1 MSRRNIIML
10 VVALLIAGVTAFA
23 MSSQMGAGEEAA
35 VVEQTR
41 NKDLFVLVAKADIP
55 MGSFVRTLD
64 QLEFREFKPEDIKPE
79 VHITEKNEVI
89 ASFEGAISR
98 RAYRAGEAIHQATLI
113 KPGSGGFLSAVL
125 EPGKRAVSIGVN
137 ATSGNAGFI
146 FPGDY
151 VDVILVHSVQ
161 NRNPVTGET
170 AEYVFSNTFVE
181 KARVVAVDQQL
192 DNPENKAILAKT
204 VTIEVTPKQA
214 EAVQVATEMGKV
226 SFALR
231 SISDTSTSASVAAEG
246 ATGQIVTAPVEGTNA
261 DADATTPE
269 DFVTVLQR
277 QRGAGFTSSVEVSPA
292 LGNSDYNAN
301 VNVVRGEQ
309 AANQTFL
316 NSTPK

>member
-1 MSRRNIIML
+1 MSRRNIILL
-10 VVALLIAGVTAFA
+10 VVALLIAGVIAFA

-55 MGSFVRTLD
+55 MGSFVRTFE
-64 QLEFREFKPEDIKPE
+64 QLEFREFKPEDIKPDS
-79 VHITEKNEVI
+79 HITEKNENIV
-89 ASFEGAISR
+89 SFEGAISR
-98 RAYRAGEAIHQATLI
+98 RAYRAGEAVQQGTLI

-125 EPGKRAVSIGVN
+125 EPGKRAVSIAVN

-151 VDVILVHSVQ
+151 VDVMLVHNVT
-161 NRNPVTGET
+161 NRNPVTGESQ
-170 AEYVFSNTFVE
+170 EFVFSNTFVE
-181 KARVVAVDQQL
+181 KARVLAVDQQL

-214 EAVQVATEMGKV
+214 EEVQVATEMGKV

-231 SISDTSTSASVAAEG
+231 SISDTSTIADVNPSPN
-246 ATGQIVTAPVEGTNA
+246 ATPL
-261 DADATTPE
+261 PE
-269 DFVTVLQR
+269 DFVSQLQ
-277 QRGAGFTSSVEVSPA
+277 QQPTGFTSSVEVSPA

-301 VNVVRGEQ
+301 VRVVRGDQ
-309 AANQTFL
+309 AADQTFF